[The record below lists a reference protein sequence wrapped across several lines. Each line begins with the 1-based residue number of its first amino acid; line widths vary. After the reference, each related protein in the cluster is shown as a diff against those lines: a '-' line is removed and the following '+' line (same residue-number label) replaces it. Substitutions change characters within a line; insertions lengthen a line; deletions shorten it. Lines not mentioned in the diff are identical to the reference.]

1 MDFESH
7 TFGVKIVDDTIT
19 INLIDSLA
27 DLVKYQFVLS
37 DKITYSYNGNTSY
50 GINIQQL
57 TTKEH
62 IEFFGWKLIHLSFEG
77 NWRGQVGVWELE
89 DLYGKRKKISASA
102 QARYSENSEAMIKE
116 SIEKAKEFA
125 KNNYSVEYNEIIENE
140 SLLSIVHATTQFGVP
155 SKEINGKDMLLLPK
169 GNKISLK
176 GFTKLISSTKQYL
189 EDYQKILSTLTKN
202 KDQRNALFIN
212 TLNESFINQIKKY
225 YPYEIQ
231 DLSDKK

>member
-77 NWRGQVGVWELE
+77 NWYGQVGIWELE
-89 DLYGKRKKISASA
+89 DLYGKRIKIPAST
-102 QARYSENSEAMIKE
+102 QAWYYKDAESMIKE

-125 KNNYSVEYNEIIENE
+125 KKNYSVDYNEIIEKK
-140 SLLSIVHATTQFGVP
+140 SLLITEQATTYFGVP
-155 SKEINGKDMLLLPK
+155 AKTFNGKDLFLLPID
-169 GNKISLK
+169 NKISLK
-176 GFTKLISSTKQYL
+176 GFIKLISSTKQYL
-189 EDYQKILSTLTKN
+189 DDYQKILSTLTKN

-231 DLSDKK
+231 NLSDKK